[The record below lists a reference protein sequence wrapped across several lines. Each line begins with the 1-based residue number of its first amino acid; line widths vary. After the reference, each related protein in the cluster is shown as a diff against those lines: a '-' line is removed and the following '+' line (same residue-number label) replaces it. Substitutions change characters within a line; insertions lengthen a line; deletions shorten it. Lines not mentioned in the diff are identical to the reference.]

1 MRKLNFLVA
10 LFVIVLFYSCSDDD
24 DNRTTAEPTFEKVAT
39 NLPKLAF
46 HQSVVFEGKI
56 WVIGG
61 VTKLANGQEVYT
73 NDIYSSIDGV
83 NFTNHGNGP
92 FAIRGYHQVIA
103 FNNKIWL
110 FGGVHAIPGAQTTY
124 DDVWSSTDGVTWVQ
138 ETLISNHFGAR
149 YGHKMITYDNKL
161 WCIGG
166 ADESNTYRGDI
177 WFTSDGL
184 NWNLYQTPTNYF
196 NNRYMHSLSV
206 FNGEMILIGGASNN
220 FGRKN
225 DIWKS
230 STGHTWSEVYAIGT
244 LFSEREAHETIVK
257 DDKLYVIG
265 GSADNEVWE
274 SLNGVDWTNS
284 FTINDTANNLV
295 GHSLLVFNDKILV
308 VGGVF
313 DVNNY
318 SSDIYTSNF

>member
-24 DNRTTAEPTFEKVAT
+24 NNRTTAEPTFEKVAT

-61 VTKLANGQEVYT
+61 VTRLTNGQEVYT
-73 NDIYSSIDGV
+73 NGIYSSNDGV
-83 NFTNHGNGP
+83 TFTNHGNGP
-92 FAIRGYHQVIA
+92 FSERGYHQVQVL
-103 FNNKIWL
+103 NNKIWL
-110 FGGVHAIPGAQTTY
+110 FGGVNASPTSTTVY
-124 DDVWSSTDGVTWVQ
+124 DDVWSSSDGINWVQ
-138 ETLISNHFGAR
+138 ETLLGSHFGPR
-149 YGHKMITYDNKL
+149 YGHKMITFDDKI

-166 ADESNTYRGDI
+166 ANQTNALQGDI
-177 WFTSDGL
+177 WFSYDGL
-184 NWNLYQTPTNYF
+184 TWNLYATPSNYF
-196 NNRYMHSLSV
+196 NERYLHSLTV
-206 FNGEMILIGGASNN
+206 FNGEMTLIGGNTN
-220 FGRKN
+220 MGRKH
-225 DIWKS
+225 DIWKGN
-230 STGHTWSEVYAIGT
+230 TGHTWTQVITSGT
-244 LFSEREAHETIVK
+244 IFSDREAHESIVK

-295 GHSLLVFNDKILV
+295 GHTLLVFNDKILV

-313 DVNNY
+313 DANNY